1 MFFVKIRSG
10 AQALSDGIQLIIGM
24 ILRYEILRTF
34 YGGLSA
40 SQLSF
45 LLSCLSKGRKESR

>member
-10 AQALSDGIQLIIGM
+10 AQALSDGIQLITGM

-34 YGGLSA
+34 MEVFQQA
-40 SQLSF
+40 SYPFSF
-45 LLSCLSKGRKESR
+45 LSLQRKEGK